1 MHRFARRAF
10 TVAGIYGLVVM
21 VPQYFLAARIGR
33 DTPPAITHL
42 EYFYGFIGVVIAWQ
56 LVFLL
61 IGRDP
66 QRYRPLM
73 VVAVLEKLAFGVPVI
88 ILYMQGQ
95 VPGSVL
101 FFVLLDLTLGTLFV
115 ASWRATA
122 DAPRGLT
129 ASGLA
134 GGAVSPG

>member
-1 MHRFARRAF
+1 MNRFARRVF
-10 TVAGIYGLVVM
+10 TVAGIYGLIVM

-42 EYFYGFIGVVIAWQ
+42 EYFYGFIGVVVAWQ

-73 VVAVLEKLAFGVPVI
+73 IVAVLEKLAFGVPVI

-95 VPGSVL
+95 IPGSVL
-101 FFVLLDLTLGTLFV
+101 FFGLLDLTLGTLFV
-115 ASWRATA
+115 AAWRSTA
-122 DAPRGLT
+122 DAPRAVPTL
-129 ASGLA
+129 
-134 GGAVSPG
+134 GARQARA